1 MKEFKFDEEGRL
13 IHDDS
18 LGTPTSE
25 DYREIRQLEAKY
37 NRTIPDVNRTD
48 EFIRTIPGIASRGIT
63 ETVDLQDMLSRPTPL
78 QKLFMSKEDKQRAE
92 NIQDA
97 KQKVIS
103 NYLTTF
109 YNTVFGEENVE
120 QEQRGEGKTLPIVKQ
135 PQGTGKQVIRTVGDF
150 AAAFAGAKG
159 AKPFKEGAE
168 KLFKSKTVQKRV
180 PITKDTANLI
190 VQSEVATQFAFNPY
204 DGSLVSYLGKL
215 ISDDNEALADLKL
228 YLEQDPQENTQLK
241 NRMML
246 LGEGLAIGGGL
257 VAAGK
262 GAIKAGEKTG
272 LTNKAKLSVR
282 KIKDTGK
289 GFVLYLENLRKQG
302 SEAVDDFFTNLEKS
316 RDISTAQKKVALKH
330 RDKDIKEGKITEG
343 AEGDIKALE
352 PGPIA
357 EKLGFKNNLLFSDN
371 SFIRRLE
378 SFRRKTLTTRGTR
391 TRQLYEKYLKSE
403 NYKEAWNDNIAN
415 VGYNMEVA
423 IENILEITSK
433 YKNKE
438 ELQKKINY
446 VLFTDFRSPTLV
458 TGKSG
463 IKVGRRQKPTFEQEL
478 NKLPKDLRQP
488 LRDARKLQ
496 DELSDEMINTGTL
509 TQAQKKIYEDQ
520 KGFYVRRSFKLYED
534 PNYIPANSVVKEAE
548 NFLTIQIKKNN
559 PELDDDEILLRVNAE
574 IADILDS
581 SAGKNIGQRI
591 DKFERIRKEIL
602 KGKQEI
608 PSEIRRLMGEVTD
621 PTQAIIHSTTKLA
634 NYVENV
640 KFYDDAFDGGAG
652 IYFRENKE
660 GIFKE
665 VIPEGYGK
673 LSGRYT
679 SPELLKYFSNYKKKS
694 QQWLEDEGILGASY
708 RNVLLLKGLSQAA
721 KTVYS
726 HTTHVKN
733 VAGGAQMSLA
743 NGINV
748 FDVKQ
753 TLEIRKILKA
763 KTSNNRELQKFHEE
777 LSSLGLLN
785 KGVVAR
791 DLQGLANDLGK
802 VKKGV
807 VAGNV
812 QKVFDANIIPYY
824 SFKKGKFTT
833 TSVSRTGEKAQNAY
847 IAEDDFF
854 KINMYLREKDYLTKM
869 NSKVS
874 DGSTYK
880 MTEQEIKERAA
891 RMVRDTLPNY
901 DLVPEL
907 LQDLRRTPFFGR
919 FFSFMAESVR
929 ISGNSIMNGIKEVKL
944 GNQMIREGQKEAGN
958 EIVKRGTLR
967 LASFTAMAGVG
978 AKGAEK
984 ATQVA
989 SGFTTDL
996 VDAAKDLL
1004 PDYMQN
1010 SNVIVSVAP
1019 DGSPVI
1025 ANLSSWDAYD
1035 FPKKPVQVLIN
1046 KYLSEDTLDE
1056 DGLAKDV
1063 FSTIFQETVSPFL
1076 GESIIQ
1082 EQLSNYFVRNG
1093 KTIDGKQMKNPFNKL
1108 DIYQDTGTLIGNYAS
1123 NLSVLMSNVMESI
1136 TPGSITRGTDLYETL
1151 TMDDNKTDFN
1161 QDVYEAQA
1169 FLKFVTGWGMQ
1180 PLNKEYVETVYGF
1193 KANGLVKKK
1202 GKLRNEIYAAID
1214 SDFNIDR
1221 FTNQYIDVNT
1231 RYYKEVAKFHKLS
1244 DSVSKFNVMP
1254 LKVLRDTNMA
1264 KSDMVSFLGN
1274 KTFKPIG
1281 ITDNMKLQLVDAA
1294 PDYRTFINVYK
1305 DILTI
1310 DGELSKLPLYYS
1322 PDNYK
1327 AQKETIQEV
1336 KETLRENYKIGGKV
1350 PNVQED
1356 PADRKNPYLGESYK
1370 ETSSAL
1376 KDFQKA
1382 LSGMMKP
1389 KEEME
1394 RLGFSKGGST
1404 RVDGTKKSLR
1414 GWLGPIKNN
1423 VTGQTMTEVSMGIG
1437 PEDNQKLIPLLV
1449 PTLNKKEIESLQN
1462 MKIEGNIKN
1471 IPQSIKD
1478 KAILHA
1484 QEREKQGLN
1493 VFYKS
1498 NKRVAFEKGGGTLKS
1513 DEAMYLKFYKL
1524 AKQAGNE
1531 FPEAVAAQA
1540 SLESGHGKS
1549 ELTTQYKNPLGI
1561 KVNRASER
1569 KEGQQAVQ
1577 MKTQEFVKGKEGTYK
1592 EPFRVYKSLAD
1603 SFVGYRQKVSA
1614 PRYDSIRQAKTSDE
1628 YLINIAKSGYATDP
1642 KYSEKT
1648 INIKNRYAHLIP
1660 QE

>member
-63 ETVDLQDMLSRPTPL
+63 ETVDFQDMLSRPTPL
-78 QKLFMSKEDKQRAE
+78 QKLFMSKEDEQRAE

-204 DGSLVSYLGKL
+204 DGSLVSHLGKL

-330 RDKDIKEGKITEG
+330 RDKDIREGKITEG

-509 TQAQKKIYEDQ
+509 TQTQKKIYEDQ

-559 PELDDDEILLRVNAE
+559 PELDEDEILLRVNAE

-679 SPELLKYFSNYKKKS
+679 SPELLKYFSNYKKIS
-694 QQWLEDEGILGASY
+694 ERILADENTGAGALY

-733 VAGGAQMSLA
+733 IAGGVQMSLA

-812 QKVFDANIIPYY
+812 QKVFDANVIPYY
-824 SFKKGKFTT
+824 SFKKGKFKT
-833 TSVSRTGEKAQNAY
+833 TSVSRAGEKAQNAY

-869 NSKVS
+869 NNKVS

-1046 KYLSEDTLDE
+1046 KYLAEDVLDE

-1136 TPGSITRGTDLYETL
+1136 TPGSITRGTDLYKTL

-1394 RLGFSKGGST
+1394 RLGFSKGG
-1404 RVDGTKKSLR
+1404 
-1414 GWLGPIKNN
+1414 
-1423 VTGQTMTEVSMGIG
+1423 
-1437 PEDNQKLIPLLV
+1437 
-1449 PTLNKKEIESLQN
+1449 
-1462 MKIEGNIKN
+1462 
-1471 IPQSIKD
+1471 
-1478 KAILHA
+1478 
-1484 QEREKQGLN
+1484 
-1493 VFYKS
+1493 
-1498 NKRVAFEKGGGTLKS
+1498 GTLKS

-1577 MKTQEFVKGKEGTYK
+1577 IKTQEFVKGKEGTYK
-1592 EPFRVYKSLAD
+1592 EPFRVYESLAD

>member
-63 ETVDLQDMLSRPTPL
+63 ETVDFQDMLSRPTPL
-78 QKLFMSKEDKQRAE
+78 QKLFMSKEDEQRAE

-204 DGSLVSYLGKL
+204 DGSLVSHLGKL

-302 SEAVDDFFTNLEKS
+302 SEAVDNFFTNLEKS

-330 RDKDIKEGKITEG
+330 RDKDIREGKITEG

-509 TQAQKKIYEDQ
+509 TQTQKKIYEDQ

-559 PELDDDEILLRVNAE
+559 PELDEDEILLRVNAE

-679 SPELLKYFSNYKKKS
+679 SPELLKYFSNYKKIS
-694 QQWLEDEGILGASY
+694 ERILADENTGAGALY

-733 VAGGAQMSLA
+733 IAGGVQMSLA

-812 QKVFDANIIPYY
+812 QKVFDANVIPYY
-824 SFKKGKFTT
+824 SFKKGKFKT
-833 TSVSRTGEKAQNAY
+833 TSVSRAGEKAQNAY

-869 NSKVS
+869 NNKVS

-1046 KYLSEDTLDE
+1046 KYLAEDVLDE

-1136 TPGSITRGTDLYETL
+1136 TPGSITRGTDLYKTL

-1394 RLGFSKGGST
+1394 RLGFSKGG
-1404 RVDGTKKSLR
+1404 
-1414 GWLGPIKNN
+1414 
-1423 VTGQTMTEVSMGIG
+1423 
-1437 PEDNQKLIPLLV
+1437 
-1449 PTLNKKEIESLQN
+1449 
-1462 MKIEGNIKN
+1462 
-1471 IPQSIKD
+1471 
-1478 KAILHA
+1478 
-1484 QEREKQGLN
+1484 
-1493 VFYKS
+1493 
-1498 NKRVAFEKGGGTLKS
+1498 GTLKS

-1577 MKTQEFVKGKEGTYK
+1577 IKTQEFVKGKEGTYK
-1592 EPFRVYKSLAD
+1592 EPFRVYESLAD

>member
-63 ETVDLQDMLSRPTPL
+63 ETVDFQDMLSRPTPL
-78 QKLFMSKEDKQRAE
+78 QKLFMSKEDEQRAE

-204 DGSLVSYLGKL
+204 DGSLVSHLGKL

-302 SEAVDDFFTNLEKS
+302 SEAVDNFFTNLEKS

-330 RDKDIKEGKITEG
+330 RDKDIREGKITEG

-509 TQAQKKIYEDQ
+509 TQTQKKIYEDQ

-559 PELDDDEILLRVNAE
+559 PELDEDEILLRVNAE

-679 SPELLKYFSNYKKKS
+679 SPELLKYFSNYKKIS
-694 QQWLEDEGILGASY
+694 ERILADENTGAGALY

-733 VAGGAQMSLA
+733 IAGGVQMSLA

-812 QKVFDANIIPYY
+812 QKVFDANVIPYY
-824 SFKKGKFTT
+824 SFKKGKFKT
-833 TSVSRTGEKAQNAY
+833 TSVSRAGEKAQNAY

-869 NSKVS
+869 NNKVS

-1035 FPKKPVQVLIN
+1035 FPKKSVQVLIN
-1046 KYLSEDTLDE
+1046 KYLAEDVLDE

-1136 TPGSITRGTDLYETL
+1136 TPGSITRGTDLYKTL

-1394 RLGFSKGGST
+1394 RLGFSKGG
-1404 RVDGTKKSLR
+1404 
-1414 GWLGPIKNN
+1414 
-1423 VTGQTMTEVSMGIG
+1423 
-1437 PEDNQKLIPLLV
+1437 
-1449 PTLNKKEIESLQN
+1449 
-1462 MKIEGNIKN
+1462 
-1471 IPQSIKD
+1471 
-1478 KAILHA
+1478 
-1484 QEREKQGLN
+1484 
-1493 VFYKS
+1493 
-1498 NKRVAFEKGGGTLKS
+1498 GTLKS

-1577 MKTQEFVKGKEGTYK
+1577 IKTQEFVKGKEGTYK
-1592 EPFRVYKSLAD
+1592 EPFRVYESLAD

>member
-37 NRTIPDVNRTD
+37 NRTIPDINRAD

-78 QKLFMSKEDKQRAE
+78 QKLFMSKEDEQRAE

-204 DGSLVSYLGKL
+204 DGSLVSHLGKL

-330 RDKDIKEGKITEG
+330 RDKDIREGKITEG

-679 SPELLKYFSNYKKKS
+679 SPELLKYFSNYKKIS
-694 QQWLEDEGILGASY
+694 ERILADENTGAGALY

-733 VAGGAQMSLA
+733 IAGGVQMSLA

-753 TLEIRKILKA
+753 TKEIIGILKA

-891 RMVRDTLPNY
+891 KMVRDTLPNY

-1046 KYLSEDTLDE
+1046 KYLAEDVLDE

-1394 RLGFSKGGST
+1394 RLGFSKGG
-1404 RVDGTKKSLR
+1404 
-1414 GWLGPIKNN
+1414 
-1423 VTGQTMTEVSMGIG
+1423 
-1437 PEDNQKLIPLLV
+1437 
-1449 PTLNKKEIESLQN
+1449 
-1462 MKIEGNIKN
+1462 
-1471 IPQSIKD
+1471 
-1478 KAILHA
+1478 
-1484 QEREKQGLN
+1484 
-1493 VFYKS
+1493 
-1498 NKRVAFEKGGGTLKS
+1498 GTLKS

-1592 EPFRVYKSLAD
+1592 EPFRVYESLAD

>member
-63 ETVDLQDMLSRPTPL
+63 ETVDFQDMLSRPTPL
-78 QKLFMSKEDKQRAE
+78 QKLFMSKEDEQRAE

-204 DGSLVSYLGKL
+204 DGSLVSHLGKL

-302 SEAVDDFFTNLEKS
+302 SEAVDNFFTNLEKS

-330 RDKDIKEGKITEG
+330 RDKDIREGKITEG

-438 ELQKKINY
+438 ELQDKINY

-509 TQAQKKIYEDQ
+509 TQTQKKIYEDQ

-559 PELDDDEILLRVNAE
+559 PELDEDEILLRVNAE

-679 SPELLKYFSNYKKKS
+679 SPELLKYFSNYKKIS
-694 QQWLEDEGILGASY
+694 ERILADENTGAGALY

-733 VAGGAQMSLA
+733 IAGGVQMSLA

-812 QKVFDANIIPYY
+812 QKVFDANVIPYY
-824 SFKKGKFTT
+824 SFKKGKFKT
-833 TSVSRTGEKAQNAY
+833 TSVSRAGEKAQNAY

-869 NSKVS
+869 NNKVS

-1046 KYLSEDTLDE
+1046 KYLAEDVLDE

-1136 TPGSITRGTDLYETL
+1136 TPGSITRGTDLYKTL

-1394 RLGFSKGGST
+1394 RLGFSKGG
-1404 RVDGTKKSLR
+1404 
-1414 GWLGPIKNN
+1414 
-1423 VTGQTMTEVSMGIG
+1423 
-1437 PEDNQKLIPLLV
+1437 
-1449 PTLNKKEIESLQN
+1449 
-1462 MKIEGNIKN
+1462 
-1471 IPQSIKD
+1471 
-1478 KAILHA
+1478 
-1484 QEREKQGLN
+1484 
-1493 VFYKS
+1493 
-1498 NKRVAFEKGGGTLKS
+1498 GTLKS

-1577 MKTQEFVKGKEGTYK
+1577 IKTQEFVKGKEGTYK
-1592 EPFRVYKSLAD
+1592 EPFRVYESLAD

>member
-63 ETVDLQDMLSRPTPL
+63 ETVDFQDMLSRPTPL
-78 QKLFMSKEDKQRAE
+78 QKLFMSKEDEQRAE

-204 DGSLVSYLGKL
+204 DGSLVSHLGKL

-302 SEAVDDFFTNLEKS
+302 SEAVDNFFTNLEKS

-330 RDKDIKEGKITEG
+330 RDKDIREGKITEG

-509 TQAQKKIYEDQ
+509 TQTQKKIYEDQ

-559 PELDDDEILLRVNAE
+559 PELDEDEILLRVNAE

-679 SPELLKYFSNYKKKS
+679 SPELLKYFSNYKKIS
-694 QQWLEDEGILGASY
+694 ERILADENTGAGALY

-733 VAGGAQMSLA
+733 VAGGVQMSLA

-812 QKVFDANIIPYY
+812 QKVFDANVIPYY
-824 SFKKGKFTT
+824 SFKKGKFKT
-833 TSVSRTGEKAQNAY
+833 TSVSRAGEKAQNAY

-869 NSKVS
+869 NNKVS

-1035 FPKKPVQVLIN
+1035 FPKKSVQVLIN
-1046 KYLSEDTLDE
+1046 KYLAEDVLDE

-1136 TPGSITRGTDLYETL
+1136 TPGSITRGTDLYKTL

-1394 RLGFSKGGST
+1394 RLGFSKGG
-1404 RVDGTKKSLR
+1404 
-1414 GWLGPIKNN
+1414 
-1423 VTGQTMTEVSMGIG
+1423 
-1437 PEDNQKLIPLLV
+1437 
-1449 PTLNKKEIESLQN
+1449 
-1462 MKIEGNIKN
+1462 
-1471 IPQSIKD
+1471 
-1478 KAILHA
+1478 
-1484 QEREKQGLN
+1484 
-1493 VFYKS
+1493 
-1498 NKRVAFEKGGGTLKS
+1498 GTLKS

-1577 MKTQEFVKGKEGTYK
+1577 IKTQEFVKGKEGTYK
-1592 EPFRVYKSLAD
+1592 EPFRVYESLAD

>member
-25 DYREIRQLEAKY
+25 DYEEIRRLEAKY

-63 ETVDLQDMLSRPTPL
+63 ELVDFQDMLSRPTPL
-78 QKLFMSKEDKQRAE
+78 QKLFMSEEAEQRAE
-92 NIQDA
+92 KIQDA

-135 PQGTGKQVIRTVGDF
+135 PQGTGKQVVRTVGDF
-150 AAAFAGAKG
+150 VAAFAGAKG

-168 KLFKSKTVQKRV
+168 KLFKSKAVQKRV
-180 PITKDTANLI
+180 PITRDTANLV

-204 DGSLVSYLGKL
+204 DGSLVSHLGKL

-246 LGEGLAIGGGL
+246 LGEGLAIAGGL
-257 VAAGK
+257 VAVGR

-272 LTNKAKLSVR
+272 LTNKAKLSIR

-302 SEAVDDFFTNLEKS
+302 SEAVDEFFTNLEKS

-330 RDKDIKEGKITEG
+330 RDKDIREGKITEG

-357 EKLGFKNNLLFSDN
+357 AKLGFKENLLFSGN
-371 SFIRRLE
+371 SLIRRLE
-378 SFRRKTLTTRGTR
+378 SLRRKTFTTRGTR

-423 IENILEITSK
+423 MDNILEITSK

-438 ELQKKINY
+438 ELQKKISY
-446 VLFTDFRSPTLV
+446 VLFTDFRSPTLI
-458 TGKSG
+458 TDKGG
-463 IKVGRRQKPTFEQEL
+463 ITVGRRQKQTFEKEL
-478 NKLPKDLRQP
+478 NKLPEDLREP
-488 LRDARKLQ
+488 VREARALQ
-496 DELSDEMINTGTL
+496 DKLTQEVIDTGTL
-509 TQAQKKIYEDQ
+509 TKAQKEIYQDQ
-520 KGFYVRRSFKLYED
+520 TGFYVRRSFKLYED

-548 NFLTIQIKKNN
+548 TFLAKQIRDAEPNL
-559 PELDDDEILLRVNAE
+559 LDEEVLLRVDAQ
-574 IADILDS
+574 IKDILDV
-581 SAGKNIGQRI
+581 SAGRGIGQSLN
-591 DKFERIRKEIL
+591 KFERIRKEIL
-602 KGKQEI
+602 KGRQDI

-640 KFYDDAFDGGAG
+640 KFYNDAFDGGAG

-679 SPELLKYFSNYKKKS
+679 SPELLKYFSNYKKIS
-694 QQWLEDEGILGASY
+694 ERILADESTGAGALY

-733 VAGGAQMSLA
+733 IAGGAQMSLA

-753 TLEIRKILKA
+753 TKEIINILRA

-854 KINMYLREKDYLTKM
+854 KINMYLREKDYLTRM
-869 NSKVS
+869 NNKLS
-874 DGSTYK
+874 DDSVYK

-907 LQDLRRTPFFGR
+907 LQDLRRTPVFGR

-929 ISGNSIMNGIKEVKL
+929 ISGNSVMNGIKEVHL
-944 GNQMIREGQKEAGN
+944 GRKMIKEGQREAGN
-958 EIVKRGTLR
+958 EVLKRGTLR
-967 LASFTAMAGVG
+967 LASFTAVAGVG

-984 ATQVA
+984 ATQA
-989 SGFTTDL
+989 AAGFTTDL
-996 VDAAKDLL
+996 IDAAKDLL

-1035 FPKKPVQVLIN
+1035 FPKKPVQVIIN
-1046 KYLSEDTLDE
+1046 KYLAEDVLDE
-1056 DGLAKDV
+1056 EGLAKDI
-1063 FSTIFQETVSPFL
+1063 FGTIFTETVSPFL

-1082 EQLSNYFVRNG
+1082 EQLNNYFVRNG
-1093 KTIDGKQMKNPFNKL
+1093 RDINGKPIRNPFNKL
-1108 DIYQDTGTLIGNYAS
+1108 DVYQDTGSLITNYTT
-1123 NLSVLMSNVMESI
+1123 NLSILMASALESI
-1136 TPGSITRGTDLYETL
+1136 TPGSITRGTDLYKTL
-1151 TMDDNKTDFN
+1151 TTDTGQTPFN
-1161 QDVYEAQA
+1161 QDIYEGQA

-1193 KANGLVKKK
+1193 KANNLVKKK
-1202 GKLRNEIYAAID
+1202 GELRNEIYSAID
-1214 SDFNIDR
+1214 DDFDIDR

-1231 RYYKEVAKFHKLS
+1231 RYYKEVAKFSKLS
-1244 DSVSKFNVMP
+1244 ESVSKFNILP
-1254 LKVLRDTNMA
+1254 IKVLKDTNMA
-1264 KSDMVSFLGN
+1264 KSDMVTFIGN
-1274 KTFKPIG
+1274 KNFKPIG
-1281 ITDNMKLQLVDAA
+1281 ITDNMKLQLVDAT

-1327 AQKETIQEV
+1327 AQKQKIEEV
-1336 KETLRENYKIGGKV
+1336 KETLRENYKTGGKV

-1382 LSGMMKP
+1382 LSSMMKP
-1389 KEEME
+1389 KDDFE
-1394 RLGFSKGGST
+1394 RLGFSKGG
-1404 RVDGTKKSLR
+1404 
-1414 GWLGPIKNN
+1414 
-1423 VTGQTMTEVSMGIG
+1423 
-1437 PEDNQKLIPLLV
+1437 
-1449 PTLNKKEIESLQN
+1449 
-1462 MKIEGNIKN
+1462 
-1471 IPQSIKD
+1471 
-1478 KAILHA
+1478 
-1484 QEREKQGLN
+1484 
-1493 VFYKS
+1493 
-1498 NKRVAFEKGGGTLKS
+1498 GTLKP
-1513 DEAMYLKFYKL
+1513 DEAMYLKFYNL
-1524 AKQAGNE
+1524 AKQAGNV

-1549 ELTTQYKNPLGI
+1549 ELTTQYNNPLGI
-1561 KVNRASER
+1561 KVNRPSEI
-1569 KEGQQAVQ
+1569 KQGQQSVR
-1577 MKTQEFVKGKEGTYK
+1577 MNTQEFEKGKEITAK
-1592 EPFRVYKSLAD
+1592 EPFRVYESLAD
-1603 SFVGYRQKVSA
+1603 SFIGYRNKVAA
-1614 PRYDSIRQAKTSDE
+1614 PRYNSIRQAKNADE
-1628 YLINIAKSGYATDP
+1628 YLIAIQNSGYATDP
-1642 KYSEKT
+1642 KYAEKT